1 MTGQMSEFKQKQKLV
16 DDFVERNNPYK
27 TPVPLQFDIRGYAEY
42 MKDNNFSGKKFLMR
56 FLKNLSS
63 DFNANEDISMENELI
78 KKLIIAWD
86 PDFTKVTD
94 EERELLEKSDAEMKR
109 GEYIPEEDIWS

>member
-1 MTGQMSEFKQKQKLV
+1 
-16 DDFVERNNPYK
+16 
-27 TPVPLQFDIRGYAEY
+27 
-42 MKDNNFSGKKFLMR
+42 MR
-56 FLKNLSS
+56 FLKNFTSEL
-63 DFNANEDISMENELI
+63 NADEDISMENELI

>member
-1 MTGQMSEFKQKQKLV
+1 
-16 DDFVERNNPYK
+16 
-27 TPVPLQFDIRGYAEY
+27 
-42 MKDNNFSGKKFLMR
+42 MR

-63 DFNANEDISMENELI
+63 DSNVDEDISMENELI

-94 EERELLEKSDAEMKR
+94 EERELLEKSEAEMNR
-109 GEYIPEEDIWS
+109 GEYISEEDFWS